1 MLAEKNAVQEDRLY
15 TQSHEWIRKENDNT
29 ITIGISAHA
38 QEQLGDIVFADL
50 PSTGTELAAGEDAA
64 VLESVKTAADIYA
77 PIDGK
82 IIAINEELSS
92 TPELINQDPFH
103 AGWLFKMTIANAEQ
117 LDALLSP
124 ADYQMQIDSE

>member
-1 MLAEKNAVQEDRLY
+1 MLAEKTAVQEDRLY

-29 ITIGISAHA
+29 ITIGITAHA

-50 PSTGTELAAGEDAA
+50 PNTGTEFAVGEDAA

-77 PIDGK
+77 PINGE

-92 TPELINQDPFH
+92 TPELINQDPYYG
-103 AGWLFKMTIANAEQ
+103 GWLFKMTIANTEQ

-124 ADYQMQIDSE
+124 ADYKMQIDSE